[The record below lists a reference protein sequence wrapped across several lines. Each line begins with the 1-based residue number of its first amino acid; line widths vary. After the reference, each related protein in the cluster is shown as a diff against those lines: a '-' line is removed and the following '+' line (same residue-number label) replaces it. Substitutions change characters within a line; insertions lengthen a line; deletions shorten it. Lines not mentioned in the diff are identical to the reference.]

1 MGKDFH
7 KRVSDLESR
16 LTSIRED
23 SDTCSSSAQ
32 NKHFDAQ
39 RNLAHATGRAMLALK
54 ALIQHPGSSHS
65 SSLTDFLLND
75 MKSAWFSVYSCG
87 EACCSYARE
96 HRDSLLSHGDDLK
109 KWSKEAKLV
118 EAELH
123 LGLRTVQNE
132 VASETTSLQRYHEE
146 LEVAKN
152 AVDEADRDNM
162 EVKRKY
168 FEVREWTSSF
178 PTTWDFE
185 QKLQIAMQA
194 RERNLKRAEANLEK
208 SRVRVN
214 EAETKLDG
222 HKSRVETLSTLA
234 QKVAR
239 IQAKGH
245 ALSHRYKAIAEDAT
259 AASSAMNSLKA
270 SYREAVGLTNMMSIC
285 MHKVESAKYILGII
299 EAALD
304 DSTLVNEL
312 AELIHYM
319 EYRYDSSC
327 IVHTIV
333 SPDHP
338 YGILSGVQKKLRSK
352 QLRIVPPRG
361 FDMYSLRDMDTKSLA
376 AMHVDMMRSIL
387 ASLDRDEHR
396 VARISPCRIGRGE
409 LTDML
414 RHNIRMTW
422 GDTLEGDY

>member
-1 MGKDFH
+1 MGKDFL

-32 NKHFDAQ
+32 KGHFGAQ
-39 RNLAHATGRAMLALK
+39 RNLARATGRAMTALK
-54 ALIQHPGSSHS
+54 ALIQHPGSSQHS
-65 SSLTDFLLND
+65 SLADFLLED
-75 MKSAWFSVYSCG
+75 MKSAWFDVYSYG
-87 EACCSYARE
+87 EACYSCARE
-96 HRDSLLSHGDDLK
+96 HRDSLLSHGDDLRR
-109 KWSKEAKLV
+109 WSKEAKLV

-123 LGLRTVQNE
+123 LNLRTVQNE

-146 LEVAKN
+146 MEVAKN

-194 RERNLKRAEANLEK
+194 RERGLKQAEANLEK
-208 SRVRVN
+208 SRMRVN
-214 EAETKLDG
+214 KAETKLEDN
-222 HKSRVETLSTLA
+222 KSRIETLSTLA
-234 QKVAR
+234 QKVAG

-245 ALSHRYKAIAEDAT
+245 ALSRRYRAIAEDAA

-270 SYREAVGLTNMMSIC
+270 SYREAVGLANMMGAS
-285 MHKVESAKYILGII
+285 MYKVEAAKYILGII
-299 EAALD
+299 DAALD

-319 EYRYDSSC
+319 EYRYDSC
-327 IVHTIV
+327 GRVHTIV

-338 YGILSGVQKKLRSK
+338 YGLLSGVQKKMRSQ
-352 QLRIVPPRG
+352 QLRIVPPRA
-361 FDMYSLRDMDTKSLA
+361 FDMYPIRDMNTKSLA
-376 AMHVDMMRSIL
+376 AVHIDMMRSIL
-387 ASLDRDEHR
+387 VTLDRDEHR
-396 VARISPCRIGRGE
+396 LVRISPCRIGRGE

-422 GDTLEGDY
+422 GDTLEGEY

>member
-1 MGKDFH
+1 MGKDFL

-32 NKHFDAQ
+32 NNHFDAQ
-39 RNLAHATGRAMLALK
+39 RNLARATGRAMSALK

-65 SSLTDFLLND
+65 SSLADFLLED
-75 MKSAWFSVYSCG
+75 MKSAWLSVYSCG
-87 EACCSYARE
+87 EACSSCARE

-123 LGLRTVQNE
+123 LSLRTVQNE

-168 FEVREWTSSF
+168 FEVHEWTSSF

-208 SRVRVN
+208 SRMRVN
-214 EAETKLDG
+214 KAETKLDG

-259 AASSAMNSLKA
+259 VVSSAMNSLKV
-270 SYREAVGLTNMMSIC
+270 SYREAVGLANMVSIS

-299 EAALD
+299 DAALD

-352 QLRIVPPRG
+352 QLQFVPPRG
-361 FDMYSLRDMDTKSLA
+361 FDMYSLRDMNTKSLA

-387 ASLDRDEHR
+387 FTLDRDEHR
-396 VARISPCRIGRGE
+396 LVRVSPCRIGRGE